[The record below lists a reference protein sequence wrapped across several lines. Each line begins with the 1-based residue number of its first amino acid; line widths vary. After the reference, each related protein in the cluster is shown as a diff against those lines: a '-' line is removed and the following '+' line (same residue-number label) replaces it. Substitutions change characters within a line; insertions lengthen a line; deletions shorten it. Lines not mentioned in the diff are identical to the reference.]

1 MQTAYATIASP
12 LPVIQPGPRLDRL
25 ARPAPSAPAAGVT
38 RRLDK
43 DQELFAEGDNAA
55 YFYRVVSGGLRTY
68 RLLEDGRRQI
78 DAFYLPGD
86 IVGLEAREEHR
97 ITAEAI
103 CETMVIAYRRCNL
116 EAAANGTGEF
126 SHEIITAVLE
136 SLERARD
143 HLMLLGRKSALE
155 KIATFLLD
163 MSRREGDEDA
173 IALPMSRGDIADH
186 LGLRI
191 ETVSRSL
198 TELGR
203 RRITKMPADR
213 RKIVIRNRVAL
224 RDLAD
229 GIEAVM

>member
-1 MQTAYATIASP
+1 MQTAYVTIASP
-12 LPVIQPGPRLDRL
+12 MTVIQPRLPVGPL
-25 ARPAPSAPAAGVT
+25 ARSAPSAPVAGAT
-38 RRLDK
+38 RRLGK
-43 DQELFAEGDNAA
+43 DQELCAEGAA
-55 YFYRVVSGGLRTY
+55 ATFFYKVVSGGLRTY
-68 RLLEDGRRQI
+68 RLLEDGRRQV

-97 ITAEAI
+97 VTAEAV
-103 CETMVIAYRRCNL
+103 CETTVIAYRRCSF
-116 EAAANGTGEF
+116 EAASRGESEF
-126 SHEIITAVLE
+126 VREIVAAILE

-143 HLMLLGRKSALE
+143 HLLLLGCKSALE

-163 MSRREGDEDA
+163 MSRRENDEDA
-173 IALPMSRGDIADH
+173 VALPMSRVDIADH

-203 RRITKMPADR
+203 RRLIEMPADR
-213 RKIVIRNRVAL
+213 RRIVLRNRAAL